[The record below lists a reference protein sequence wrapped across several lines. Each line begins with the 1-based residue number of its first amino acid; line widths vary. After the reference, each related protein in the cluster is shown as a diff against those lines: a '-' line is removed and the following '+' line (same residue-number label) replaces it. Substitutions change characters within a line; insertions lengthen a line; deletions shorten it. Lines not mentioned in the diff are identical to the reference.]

1 MFVFFFFEL
10 RTCAAPQ
17 FQRASVRFWFK
28 CCRLPQRALPLRV
41 PWALRSRELP
51 SESGEPGLAAGEH
64 SCLRLP
70 WVRDLPP
77 GARTRH
83 RGIGGLRKGGRGG
96 GTRGPGG
103 GVRLGHCAR
112 AGAGRWSLARGLQSQ
127 LRIVS
132 TSLAAN
138 RPQVVGVDSVRCA
151 ESLTESRI
159 VFTICS

>member
-10 RTCAAPQ
+10 RTCAAPV
-17 FQRASVRFWFK
+17 SKSK
-28 CCRLPQRALPLRV
+28 CPFLVQVLPPAAARPPAPSPLGPPLPRVALRV
-41 PWALRSRELP
+41 RGAGTGSGGALLP
-51 SESGEPGLAAGEH
+51 APSLGAGSAARGPDEA
-64 SCLRLP
+64 S
-70 WVRDLPP
+70 
-77 GARTRH
+77 RH
-83 RGIGGLRKGGRGG
+83 RGLRKGGRGG

-127 LRIVS
+127 LCIVS